1 MTGPEAGRAR
11 GNDVASIWDYEGS
24 RVVVAGGGG
33 AGMGAAAVAELS
45 AQGAEVHVI
54 DLKEPPVDVAGY
66 YDTDLRDPDAVSQTV
81 ASIDGEINALF
92 YCAGRAGSKFPDDDV
107 MTVNF
112 LSARLLAELVVPH
125 MPPGSA
131 IASISSTA
139 GIGWMANIAKWMPLV
154 TTTGFAAGRTWVEE
168 HPDEIAGGYAPS
180 KEALI
185 VWTLW
190 ASYAWADKGIRVNSI
205 SPGPTQTP
213 MMPDFEAHVG
223 KAFMD
228 NFPVPLG
235 RRATP
240 AEQAYPLLFLNGRA
254 ASYITGENLITDGGT
269 MGAIMTGNIDPAIF
283 AGAGAGAEA
292 ATGAATN

>member
-1 MTGPEAGRAR
+1 
-11 GNDVASIWDYEGS
+11 
-24 RVVVAGGGG
+24 
-33 AGMGAAAVAELS
+33 
-45 AQGAEVHVI
+45 
-54 DLKEPPVDVAGY
+54 
-66 YDTDLRDPDAVSQTV
+66 
-81 ASIDGEINALF
+81 
-92 YCAGRAGSKFPDDDV
+92 
-107 MTVNF
+107 
-112 LSARLLAELVVPH
+112 

-154 TTTGFAAGRTWVEE
+154 TTTGFASGRTWVEE
-168 HPDEIAGGYAPS
+168 HPGEIAGGYAPS

-190 ASYAWADKGIRVNSI
+190 ASYAWADKGIRINSI

-213 MMPDFEAHVG
+213 MMPDFEAHMG
-223 KAFMD
+223 KEFMES
-228 NFPVPLG
+228 FPVPLG

-240 AEQAYPLLFLNGRA
+240 AEQAYPLLFLNSRA

-283 AGAGAGAEA
+283 AGAGAGRSAGTDRAQA
-292 ATGAATN
+292 AK